1 MKKSSLSPKIVFEDE
16 FIMVVNK
23 PPGLLVVPT
32 PKNEGHT
39 LTSILNHPEGPR
51 RTSPRGTHA
60 YGARVGFRARA
71 YPCHRLDRDTSG
83 LIIYAK
89 KRDIQ
94 DKMADAFRQR
104 KVKKRYIGFAQGF
117 LKKHKGQINKRIE
130 GKESLTYYR
139 VLKKSK
145 EGFSIVELE
154 PVTGRTNQIRIHMK
168 ILGHPLVGERKFAF
182 GKDFR
187 LKFRRCCLHAQYIE
201 FNHPATGKR
210 ISFYA
215 DLPQDMKNFQK
226 NFSKNFLHFDK

>member
-1 MKKSSLSPKIVFEDE
+1 
-16 FIMVVNK
+16 MVVNK
-23 PPGLLVVPT
+23 PPNLLVVPT
-32 PKNEGHT
+32 PKNERHT
-39 LTSILNHPEGPR
+39 LTSILNH
-51 RTSPRGTHA
+51 A
-60 YGARVGFRARA
+60 GFRARA

-89 KRDIQ
+89 KRDIR

-139 VLKKSK
+139 VIKKMK
-145 EGFSIVELE
+145 EGFSIVELQ

-187 LKFRRCCLHAQYIE
+187 LKFRRCALHAQYIE
-201 FNHPATGKR
+201 FNHPGTGKR

-215 DLPQDMKNFQK
+215 DLPQDMKNFLK
-226 NFSKNFLHFDK
+226 KFTHYS